1 MKTKLVVLM
10 FSAFLLS
17 ACVVA
22 PRRGGGI
29 EVIPILPA
37 VVELGGDGYY
47 AHGGYHY
54 FYTNER
60 WYYSN
65 ARNGN
70 RSELPRSHWPRETRY
85 RGSDYRR

>member
-10 FSAFLLS
+10 FSAFLFS
-17 ACVVA
+17 ACIVA
-22 PRRGGGI
+22 PRRGGGV

-37 VVELGGDGYY
+37 VVDLDGDGYY

-54 FYTNER
+54 FYTDER

-65 ARNGN
+65 SRDGN
-70 RSELPRSHWPRETRY
+70 RSELPRSHWPRETHY
-85 RGSDYRR
+85 RGSEYRR

>member
-1 MKTKLVVLM
+1 MKTKLAVLM
-10 FSAFLLS
+10 FSAILLS

-22 PRRGGGI
+22 PRRGGGM

-47 AHGGYHY
+47 AHSGYHY
-54 FYTNER
+54 YYDNER

-65 ARNGN
+65 TRHGN
-70 RSELPRSHWPRETRY
+70 RYELPRSHWPREI
-85 RGSDYRR
+85 RRR

>member
-10 FSAFLLS
+10 FSAFMIS

-22 PRRGGGI
+22 PRQGGGV

-37 VVELGGDGYY
+37 VVELDGGDYY

-54 FYTNER
+54 FYNNER
-60 WYYSN
+60 WYYSST
-65 ARNGN
+65 RDGY
-70 RSELPRSHWPRETRY
+70 RSELPRSHWPRETRR
-85 RGSDYRR
+85 RGSDPRN